1 MSELFGNLN
10 FWAVLGTFF
19 AAITALI
26 IAVWGDSLRS
36 IFFKPKLELKYIHEW
51 PDALKIPFSEKYS
64 AIPKKKLDDNSFSQS
79 YFFRFRIKNEG
90 NRPANNVEVIIK
102 NIDQKTK
109 DGIFQPYK
117 KFIPLN
123 LGWSFENGKKNIDR
137 LNPGIEKHCDLGVIL
152 HPQHK
157 QIVELLDD
165 RSNFHIP
172 FTYEHNMLFIISFVV
187 KPNITQ
193 SYILVPGIYRLE
205 IVYLASNSK
214 MKSTILELNFDENWF
229 DSYREM
235 LSENVKITRL

>member
-1 MSELFGNLN
+1 MLDLFCDLN
-10 FWAVLGTFF
+10 FWAALGTFF

-26 IAVWGDSLRS
+26 IAVWGDSLKS
-36 IFFKPKLELKYIHEW
+36 IFFKPNLELKYIHEW
-51 PDALKIPFSEKYS
+51 PDALKIPFSERFS
-64 AIPKKKLDDNSFSQS
+64 AIPEKESDDKNFNQS

-90 NRPANNVEVIIK
+90 NRPANNVEVLIK
-102 NIDQKTK
+102 NIDQKT
-109 DGIFQPYK
+109 DGVFQPYK

-123 LGWSFENGKKNIDR
+123 LGWSFENGKKNIDQ

-165 RSNFHIP
+165 RGSFHIP
-172 FTYEHNMLFIISFVV
+172 FTSEHNILFIISFVV

-193 SYILVPGIYRLE
+193 SYILVPGIYRVE

-214 MKSTILELNFDENWF
+214 MKSTILELNFDEKWF
-229 DSYREM
+229 DNYKEM
-235 LSENVKITRL
+235 LSENVKITKL